1 MEKERK
7 YQQSYVTPC
16 YEINLEQFHENCD
29 AVMQPFEKAWDG
41 NVAYGYSVKTNHH
54 EALMRYAADHLGWY
68 IETVSVNEY
77 EQARQLVPAERIIFL
92 SLIHI

>member
-29 AVMQPFEKAWDG
+29 AVMQPFEKHGMEMW
-41 NVAYGYSVKTNHH
+41 H
-54 EALMRYAADHLGWY
+54 
-68 IETVSVNEY
+68 TVT
-77 EQARQLVPAERIIFL
+77 R
-92 SLIHI
+92 